1 MISGSITARRIPR
14 RRRTSLAFE
23 NLERRSM
30 MAAAVGFVTTN
41 LASDVK
47 GVAAHTDPDLMNPWA
62 FSQTSD
68 GQFRIAANN
77 AGNSPLLTAH
87 GTEVGKAIVIPAPS
101 DSPSG
106 SAGTPTGLVANATSD
121 FKISHG
127 GTTAAATFLFSTE
140 DGTIIGWN
148 SKVDKTQGVIG
159 ADLSDSN
166 AVFKGLAKGVS
177 GGANFIYATDFHN
190 GTVDVFDKG
199 FNQVTLA
206 GSFTDPNAPPP
217 AIGTPGFAPF
227 GIQNIG
233 GTLFVTYAL
242 QNAAQH
248 DDVAGTGNGF
258 IDEFD
263 TSGHFIKRFASGTAV
278 GGTVSALDSP
288 WGMTVAPNNYGP
300 NRVFSNALLVGNFG
314 DSHVSAFNIQTGAFL
329 GQLSDPQGHALT
341 LNGGVGGSDTK
352 GLWGIGFGNGRGGT
366 ARNALFFAAGIND
379 EQDGLFGKVTMTDGD
394 HDSDDVPHTGPAHSS
409 LSLTATGSGKIGA
422 GSLSST
428 IGLGAASTA
437 GSNVGQSSAS
447 FSAQAAVGTSLHM
460 GAREQQ
466 LLDEL
471 LADLML
477 NLRL

>member
-1 MISGSITARRIPR
+1 MASSSITSRQNPR
-14 RRRTSLAFE
+14 RRQTAVLAFE
-23 NLERRSM
+23 SLERRSM
-30 MAAAVGFVTTN
+30 MAASVGLVVAN

-77 AGNSPLLTAH
+77 AGNSPVLTAH
-87 GTEVGKAIVIPAPS
+87 GTEVGKAIIIPAPS
-101 DSPSG
+101 DSPPG
-106 SAGTPTGLVANATSD
+106 SAGTPTGMVANTTSD
-121 FKISHG
+121 FRISHG
-127 GTTAAATFLFSTE
+127 GKSAAATFIFSTE
-140 DGTIIGWN
+140 DGTIVGWN
-148 SKVDKTQGVIG
+148 SKVDKSQGDIAV
-159 ADLSDSN
+159 DLSDSN
-166 AVFKGLAKGVS
+166 AVFKGLASGVS

-190 GTVDVFDKG
+190 GTIDVFDKG
-199 FNQVTLA
+199 FNQVTLG

-217 AIGTPGFAPF
+217 AIGSPGFAPF

-242 QNAAQH
+242 QNAEQH

-263 TSGHFIKRFASGTAV
+263 TSGNFIRRFATGTAIT
-278 GGTVSALDSP
+278 GGTVAALNSP

-300 NRVFSNALLVGNFG
+300 NGVFSDALLVGNFG

-329 GQLSDPQGHALT
+329 GQLSDPQGHPLT

-352 GLWGIGFGNGRGGT
+352 GLWGITFGNGKGGT
-366 ARNALFFAAGIND
+366 RRTDLFFAAGIND
-379 EQDGLFGKVTMTDGD
+379 ESDGLFGKVTMTDAD
-394 HDSDDVPHTGPAHSS
+394 KHKDDEPHTGPAVHV
-409 LSLTATGSGKIGA
+409 
-422 GSLSST
+422 ST
-428 IGLGAASTA
+428 SVASPGNLGAASTA
-437 GSNVGQSSAS
+437 GSNSGTLSTSSSAR
-447 FSAQAAVGTSLHM
+447 AAGADSLHM
-460 GAREQQ
+460 GARDQQ

-471 LADLML
+471 LAGLTL